1 MIRHWLTAALVLVM
15 LVGLTASA
23 QAQPNLRNLKFPP
36 SLQNVFLLRS
46 DEVQQELNLN
56 DEQKTEL
63 QDLTLQLQQEAFE
76 ILSGLQDLTPEEQQ
90 EMMGEI
96 SEMIAEKGQEV
107 KAKVDALLNKEQ
119 LARLD
124 ELSLQA
130 RGAQALEDESV
141 LSALQVSDEQK
152 EKLAEIRDKGM
163 EAIEK
168 ALGNLQG
175 GGGQRELRAKMRELR
190 DELNEKAMAVLTPE
204 QKKQLEKMQGEKF
217 EFPSRGGG
225 FPF

>member
-23 QAQPNLRNLKFPP
+23 QAQPNLRNPKFPP